1 MLAVKDPAGLE
12 QPWTFPFTSTLV
24 GINNLSL
31 KMNCRASKI
40 ATNLTLKVIIFAQ
53 GPSTVG
59 DRPLLGGRM
68 SRGYS
73 AETTVP

>member
-12 QPWTFPFTSTLV
+12 QPWTFLFTNTLI
-24 GINNLSL
+24 GIDNLSL
-31 KMNCRASKI
+31 KMNCCASKI
-40 ATNLTLKVIIFAQ
+40 ATNLTLKVCLFAQ

-68 SRGYS
+68 SRGCS